1 MHGLL
6 KKIIANTLVLSITI
20 IFLIVMLFSCGNDIE
35 TINQVPVADTTPV
48 EIAKEVRFFY
58 SENGKIKVYMETPLL
73 YRYEGENPRMVLPSG
88 LFVIFYDSLDQPSSS
103 LAADYGIRFSTQK
116 IMEVKYNVIVHSS
129 DSKTLYTE
137 HLIWKEAEQLIMS
150 EAFVKITSPDKILFG
165 EGFVSDERFENYEIK
180 KPKGEIKLN
189 KPVQ

>member
-1 MHGLL
+1 MHGLI
-6 KKIIANTLVLSITI
+6 KKIIANTIILSITAT
-20 IFLIVMLFSCGNDIE
+20 LLVVMLFSCGNNIE
-35 TINQVPVADTTPV
+35 KINQVPVADTTPV
-48 EIAKEVRFFY
+48 EIAKEVQFFY

-73 YRYEGENPRMVLPSG
+73 YRYEGDKPRMVLPQG
-88 LFVIFYDSLDQPSSS
+88 LYVIFYDSLDQPSSS
-103 LAADYGIRFSTQK
+103 LTADYGVRFTAEK
-116 IMEVKYNVIVHSS
+116 MMEVKYNVIVHSS

-137 HLIWKEAEQLIMS
+137 HLIWKEAEQMIMS

-165 EGFVSDERFENYEIK
+165 EGFESDERFENYQIK